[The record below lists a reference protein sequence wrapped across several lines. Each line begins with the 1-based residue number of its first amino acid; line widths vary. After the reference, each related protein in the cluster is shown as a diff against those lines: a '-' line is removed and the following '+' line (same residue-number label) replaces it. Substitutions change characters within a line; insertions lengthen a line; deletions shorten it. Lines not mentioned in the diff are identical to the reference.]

1 VISGT
6 KNSVAGKVSR
16 ILTCGQ
22 LKEGNGMNRRLII
35 GAAVLGA
42 LVITGWA
49 VFISEPAQIAKASE
63 ETSDT
68 LVAVTLP
75 ADFTDTEQ
83 MGVRAFEAKCAACH
97 GVNAAGRDGMGPPL
111 VHVIYEPNHHGDQAF
126 HLAAMN
132 GVRGHHW
139 PFGNMPAVEGLT
151 TSDVDAIIAYVRAL
165 QRANGIS

>member
-1 VISGT
+1 MKKSLLSG
-6 KNSVAGKVSR
+6 V
-16 ILTCGQ
+16 
-22 LKEGNGMNRRLII
+22 
-35 GAAVLGA
+35 AVLSA
-42 LVITGWA
+42 LLIAGWA
-49 VFISEPAQIAKASE
+49 IFIREPAQIATVPE
-63 ETSDT
+63 ETGEA

-75 ADFTDTEQ
+75 ADFIDTEQ
-83 MGVRAFEAKCAACH
+83 MGAQAFEAKCAACH

-151 TSDVDAIIAYVRAL
+151 TSDVDAIVAYVRAL
-165 QRANGIS
+165 QRANGIN

>member
-1 VISGT
+1 MKKSLLSG
-6 KNSVAGKVSR
+6 V
-16 ILTCGQ
+16 
-22 LKEGNGMNRRLII
+22 
-35 GAAVLGA
+35 AVLSA
-42 LVITGWA
+42 LLIAGWA
-49 VFISEPAQIAKASE
+49 IFIREPAQIATAPE
-63 ETSDT
+63 ETGEA

-75 ADFTDTEQ
+75 AAFSETEQ
-83 MGVRAFEAKCAACH
+83 MGAQAFEAKCAACH

-151 TSDVDAIIAYVRAL
+151 TSDVDAIVAYVRVL
-165 QRANGIS
+165 QRANGIN